1 MKNRG
6 SGAAGRA
13 GNAGSVSRA
22 LTTNSASSPNNPEA
36 LRFRVFLDS
45 PISIGGRKWRM
56 LAGIFLEFSIV
67 AAAIAIPVW
76 FTQRL
81 DTVVPH
87 DPDTGITW
95 VVPKGQPDG
104 PRNGQDSGGDG
115 GQPRNR
121 PRPPDFSNQNEIL
134 LASGPPVTPVSAD
147 GQTGDPF
154 PLDGPVRW
162 GDANSTGDTFRP
174 GIPGTDGPPR
184 ALPPPKYRPTGGNLQ
199 PPRQIVRVEPRYPLV
214 AQRARIEG
222 DVILKVLISD
232 RGEIDAVMIVDGH
245 PLLARVAKQAVERW
259 RYEPTLLNGQP
270 IAVSMDVVVRFRIRR

>member
-36 LRFRVFLDS
+36 LPFRVFLDS
-45 PISIGGRKWRM
+45 PISNGGRKWRM
-56 LAGIFLEFSIV
+56 LAGIFLEFSVV

-76 FTQRL
+76 FTQHPDL
-81 DTVVPH
+81 AIPGSGSTTVEIYVPQGN
-87 DPDTGITW
+87 PGAK
-95 VVPKGQPDG
+95 PGSK
-104 PRNGQDSGGDG
+104 GDG
-115 GQPRNR
+115 ASEAPVPTSKLKPNFDRGGELLYRTDVASTSQPT
-121 PRPPDFSNQNEIL
+121 
-134 LASGPPVTPVSAD
+134 SGEGDDWIPSDGSAGWGHQD
-147 GQTGDPF
+147 GIEGGMGF
-154 PLDGPVRW
+154 I
-162 GDANSTGDTFRP
+162 
-174 GIPGTDGPPR
+174 IPTDGPPR
-184 ALPPPKYRPTGGNLQ
+184 AQPPPKYRPTGGNLQ

-270 IAVSMDVVVRFRIRR
+270 IAVSMDVVVRFRIRQ